1 MQPAFAVI
9 RQTAV
14 DYWNSFVGLAVMNA
28 LWLGASLTIILLPPA
43 TAGLYSTTNSLV
55 QGKGQRLDVFLEG
68 AREYWWLSIQWAL
81 INVVVLIVLFVN
93 VYFYGQIAAGALAS
107 AFLFFVSALVLL
119 WVTMQFYTWPVLM
132 IQEQKSMRIAL
143 KNALFLSLASPLYN
157 LILLLVG
164 GIVISLSIMMLVPL
178 AVFTFSFLAML
189 GNHAVVERLSTF
201 NKLPEDWSIA
211 NDA

>member
-1 MQPAFAVI
+1 MQAAFEVI
-9 RQTAV
+9 RRTAA
-14 DYWNSFVGLAVMNA
+14 DCWNSFVGLAVTNA
-28 LWLGASLTIILLPPA
+28 LWLAASLTIILLPPA

-55 QGKGQRLDVFLEG
+55 RGKGQRLDTFLDG

-81 INVVVLIVLFVN
+81 VNIVVLVVLFVN
-93 VYFYGQIAAGALAS
+93 VYFYGQIAAGALANTL
-107 AFLFFVSALVLL
+107 LFFVSALGLL
-119 WVTMQFYTWPVLM
+119 WVTMQFYIWPVLM
-132 IQEQKSMRIAL
+132 VQEQKKMRIAM

-157 LILLLVG
+157 LVLLLVG
-164 GIVISLSIMMLVPL
+164 GIVVSLSIMMLLPL

-189 GNHAVVERLSTF
+189 GNHAVVERLTTF